1 MKENSGIT
9 LIALVVTVIVLIILA
24 GISFGAL
31 KGEKGI
37 IKETYNATDQA
48 QRESIIQK
56 IEAELYQEKTIS
68 GEVPN
73 KEKLKEI
80 IQNKGYNDGE
90 LGEDSFVTKDGGY
103 EIQYS
108 EILGWENRI
117 SDILEVGDYV
127 DYTYDEAEDYK
138 LESKYSGTDNL
149 QKIPQEKDMKWR
161 VLNINDDGSVD
172 LVSESSTKTLMNLK
186 GTVGYNNGVYI
197 LNDICEKQY
206 SNTKLG
212 ITARSINIEDYEKNL
227 TEQGEKTRADYVEGS
242 TNVQYGKTKKY
253 EIKASYYP
261 KLYEKENGSGINSD
275 TTKQDGISQSDDG
288 YRQLTTEAQGKAD
301 ISGLTV
307 TQTLYSI
314 FVTEENFN
322 NISSLLSVSSTS
334 DIFWIASRFITC
346 QPNYA
351 GFGLLRGGN
360 TIGGFSNY
368 ISTSFGATEYGN
380 LIRPIVPLNS
390 NIQITGGRGTSDE
403 PYTIQ

>member
-37 IKETYNATDQA
+37 IKETYNATDKA

-149 QKIPQEKDMKWR
+149 QTIPQEKDMKWR

-172 LVSESSTKTLMNLK
+172 LVSENSTATTINFY
-186 GTVGYNNGVYI
+186 GSTGYNNGVYI

-212 ITARSINIEDYEKNL
+212 ISARSINIEDFEKNL
-227 TEQGEKTRADYVEGS
+227 TEEGKQIRDGYFAVENGVVYKGTR
-242 TNVQYGKTKKY
+242 KY
-253 EIKASYYP
+253 EINSSYYP
-261 KLYEKENGSGINSD
+261 KLYEKEKGSGINS
-275 TTKQDGISQSDDG
+275 TVAKKDGINQSDSG
-288 YRQLTTEAQGKAD
+288 YKEPTTESYGQADITGLTATETYYYIQILEKYFGKAANLLNTGNENFCYAATRSVLLGTEIVTYSLRR
-301 ISGLTV
+301 ISGYIAHYRLMEST
-307 TQTLYSI
+307 
-314 FVTEENFN
+314 
-322 NISSLLSVSSTS
+322 NISFTAENGHL
-334 DIFWIASRFITC
+334 
-346 QPNYA
+346 
-351 GFGLLRGGN
+351 
-360 TIGGFSNY
+360 
-368 ISTSFGATEYGN
+368 
-380 LIRPIVPLNS
+380 RPIVPLNS